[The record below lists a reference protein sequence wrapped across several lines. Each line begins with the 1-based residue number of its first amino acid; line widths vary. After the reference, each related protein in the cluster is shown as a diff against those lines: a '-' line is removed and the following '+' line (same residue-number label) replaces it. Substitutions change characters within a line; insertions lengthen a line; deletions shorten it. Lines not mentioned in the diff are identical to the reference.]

1 MNKSKIYYFIS
12 TALSLSIIIVSIIN
26 IHEIFND
33 FFKIKKDYDIDKC
46 LSFLIWKLSLI
57 FNIFFFFANFGFLGY
72 LIFKRNT
79 NYNRVIYIKIGP
91 TLDTVILI
99 FLILS
104 SITFGPI
111 LFIEIILMIYFYRQ
125 IMCECDYSK
134 DSRDSREGRDDPYKL
149 YYYPYIILASIISI
163 IMIAFLILI
172 VSRRCS
178 RRRLLNRRNIT
189 NIGELINII

>member
-1 MNKSKIYYFIS
+1 MNKSRIYYFIS
-12 TALSLSIIIVSIIN
+12 TALSMAITIVSIFNIN
-26 IHEIFND
+26 ELFND
-33 FFKIKKDYDIDKC
+33 FFKIKKEYDIDKC
-46 LSFLIWKLSLI
+46 MPFLIWKFSLI

-99 FLILS
+99 FLTLS
-104 SITFGPI
+104 CIIFGPA
-111 LFIEIILMIYFYRQ
+111 LMIEIILMTYFYNQ

-134 DSRDSREGRDDPYKL
+134 DDPYKI
-149 YYYPYIILASIISI
+149 YYYPYIILASILAI
-163 IMIAFLILI
+163 IMIAFLIFIL
-172 VSRRCS
+172 SRRCS
-178 RRRLLNRRNIT
+178 RRRLLIRRNIT